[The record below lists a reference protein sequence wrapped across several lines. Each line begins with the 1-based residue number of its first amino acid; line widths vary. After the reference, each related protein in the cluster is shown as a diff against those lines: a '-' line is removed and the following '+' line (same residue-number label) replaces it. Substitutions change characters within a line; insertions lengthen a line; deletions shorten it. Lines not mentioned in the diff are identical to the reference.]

1 MQTGYPVMVV
11 VVVVE
16 VIIADVTMQAA
27 TDPPLRPMVLNV
39 MWRSAAFI

>member
-1 MQTGYPVMVV
+1 MQTGYPVIVVVV

-16 VIIADVTMQAA
+16 ITAKAA
-27 TDPPLRPMVLNV
+27 TDPPVRAMVFKA